1 MRRPTLGDV
10 AHRAGVS
17 PITVSRAFRRPEMV
31 TVGLR
36 AQVDE
41 AVRELGYVPNH
52 LASALASTST
62 RIVGVIV
69 PSLTNG
75 VFDEYLSAI
84 QVVFESAGIQALVS
98 NVCYSAIEEEKA
110 IQTLLGYR
118 PEAMIVAGIDQ
129 TPRSREMLRA
139 ARIPV
144 VQTMEIADEPID
156 MNVGL
161 SHEKAGYVAT
171 RYLQDL
177 GYHRIGH
184 ITAAGDPR
192 SWRRHT
198 GYARAMAEL
207 NVATDHLVTKTA
219 RPSSTQQG
227 SSLFVDLLR
236 NAPDVE
242 AVFCCNDDLALGV
255 LFECHRRGIRVP
267 EDLSVMGFN
276 DLEYSAGAFPSL
288 SSVATRRGEIGARA
302 AQMVTDRIRGSGSHT
317 ATRSLDVG
325 FRINVRRSTRSPKVS
340 HEQT

>member
-1 MRRPTLGDV
+1 LAITHRTTLGDV
-10 AHRAGVS
+10 ARRAGVS
-17 PITVSRAFRRPEMV
+17 PITVSRVFRRPEMV
-31 TVGLR
+31 SVELR
-36 AQVDE
+36 AKIDE
-41 AVRELGYVPNH
+41 AVSELGYVPNH

-75 VFDEYLSAI
+75 VFDDYLSAI
-84 QVVFESAGIQALVS
+84 QDVLEPAGIQTLVS
-98 NVCYSAIEEEKA
+98 NVRYSAIEEEKA

-129 TPRSREMLRA
+129 TPRSRELLTA

-144 VQTMEIADEPID
+144 VQTMEVAADPID

-161 SHEKAGYVAT
+161 SHEEAGYAAT
-171 RYLQDL
+171 RYLQDVGL
-177 GYHRIGH
+177 QRIGH

-192 SWRRHT
+192 SWRRHA
-198 GYARAMAEL
+198 GYERAMAEQGF
-207 NVATDHLVTKTA
+207 ATDHLVTKTL

-236 NAPDVE
+236 SAPDLE

-288 SSVATRRGEIGARA
+288 SSVATRRGEIGGRA
-302 AQMVTDRIRGSGSHT
+302 ARMVTDRIRGSGT
-317 ATRSLDVG
+317 NPTTPLVDVG
-325 FRINVRRSTRSPKVS
+325 FRINVRRSTRAPTVRL
-340 HEQT
+340 